1 MSSRNRECNRLYD
14 FIEQITAIHL
24 ILYIH
29 ENARVVC
36 EVIFSLSILSLTF
49 GLNHMIYIPRPIHL
63 WSASTGIGIAINH
76 HRIWGIFIGCNP
88 FVCTHNKPGQL
99 GVMQPNGRKTIV
111 DCART
116 CIGRWRRRLIHF
128 QMVELQMRCV
138 PFVACKCMVLVC
150 VCLAVSRFYFSPD
163 NFDLVEIKSDPLYK
177 LLSGRQYL
185 VI

>member
-29 ENARVVC
+29 ENARIVC

-49 GLNHMIYIPRPIHL
+49 GLNRMIYIPRPIHL
-63 WSASTGIGIAINH
+63 WNASTGIGIAINH

-116 CIGRWRRRLIHF
+116 CIGRWRRRRDTFSDGGVTDEMRPLCC
-128 QMVELQMRCV
+128 LQVYGVGLC
-138 PFVACKCMVLVC
+138 
-150 VCLAVSRFYFSPD
+150 
-163 NFDLVEIKSDPLYK
+163 
-177 LLSGRQYL
+177 LSGCVSLLFQSR
-185 VI
+185 